1 MAKYGEVST
10 SVVAFSLAGQTTPG
24 QLFVEDNYFP
34 SGAMPRNQ
42 DKGQGV

>member
-1 MAKYGEVST
+1 MKLEVT
-10 SVVAFSLAGQTTPG
+10 LPG
-24 QLFVEDNYFP
+24 TDMEVDNCFVEDNYFP